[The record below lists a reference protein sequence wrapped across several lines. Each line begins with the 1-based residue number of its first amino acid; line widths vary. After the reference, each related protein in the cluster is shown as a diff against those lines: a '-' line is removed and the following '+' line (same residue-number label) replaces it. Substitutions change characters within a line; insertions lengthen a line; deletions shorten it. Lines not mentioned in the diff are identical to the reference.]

1 MSLADGNTSR
11 ILNAKIE
18 TVPFPSGQCPKTIE
32 DIRAWIGT
40 FGIDF
45 KVSALFG
52 YTAGRLTDAPVES
65 RSLPRFVFDDA
76 RRFLGVQTWV
86 PEMGAWTMGGTI
98 GELRTIVRQADTVA
112 DDMLEKGLAGWYLA
126 DGSRSG
132 VPDLTGDV
140 TLADQDLVDPGNLV
154 DNTVKSKAV
163 APSQYF
169 KGTSPNWDVYT
180 VCYIGTL

>member
-1 MSLADGNTSR
+1 MSLADGNSSK

-18 TVPFPSGQCPKTIE
+18 TVPFQSGQCPKNIE
-32 DIRAWIGT
+32 EIRAWIGT

-45 KVSALFG
+45 KVSGLFA
-52 YTAGRLTDAPVES
+52 YTAGRLEDAPVES
-65 RSLPRFVFDDA
+65 RTLPRFVFDDQ

-98 GELRTIVRQADTVA
+98 GELRIIVRQADTVA

-132 VPDLTGDV
+132 VPDLTGNV
-140 TLADQDLVDPGNLV
+140 TLPDQDLVDPDSAV
-154 DNTVKSKAV
+154 PDTVKSKAI

-180 VCYIGTL
+180 VCYIGVL